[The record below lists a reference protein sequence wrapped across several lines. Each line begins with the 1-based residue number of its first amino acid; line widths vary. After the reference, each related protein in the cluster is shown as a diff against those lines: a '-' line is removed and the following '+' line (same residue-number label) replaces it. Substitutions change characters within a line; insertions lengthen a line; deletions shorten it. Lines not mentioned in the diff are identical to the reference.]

1 MKIQHD
7 RYKRKIALFLIVA
20 CLALLALTF
29 IKLFLTYISTQQAT
43 QITIAKQYTAIA
55 ENIAKGLDKDAYAQ
69 FMQDPVSGQYREEI
83 KQYLETYRH
92 SINALYVYTLEL
104 DETDVAKITIAS
116 LPQGVADLPYGYPC
130 TVPAKQVNQAKKG
143 GAYYTEVLVDETHGI
158 YMSVGVPFYDNNGQP
173 MGALGI
179 DIDVSELDNIS
190 KQVVKSNKE
199 VFFLDVI
206 FIILLLLIIFMLH
219 RWYKSSLKRDLKESE
234 TMYISELEK
243 VISAIKSGR
252 HDLMNHFQVVN
263 GLISLKLYDK
273 AADYMSQ
280 LKYDAKT
287 LDLSLRVGNPVLLI
301 LFNSKWQLA
310 QSKNIELLFETEPN
324 DYNRIET
331 MDLVKIFSN
340 LLDNAIEATEH
351 YMGDHPKQIK
361 VICKKLGSKY
371 RLAVE
376 NPAFISGKDQKNIFQ
391 QGYTTKENQHALR
404 GNGLTI
410 VTRTVEKYRG
420 EINFHYEDE
429 NVLVRITL

>member
-1 MKIQHD
+1 MKLHHD

-20 CLALLALTF
+20 CLALFALTF
-29 IKLFLTYISTQQAT
+29 IKLFLTLISTQQAT
-43 QITIAKQYTAIA
+43 QLTIAKQYIAIA
-55 ENIAKGLDKDAYAQ
+55 DNIANELDKDAYGL
-69 FMQDPVSGQYREEI
+69 FMQDPAAGQNREQI

-104 DETDVAKITIAS
+104 DETDVAKTTIAAI
-116 LPQGVADLPYGYPC
+116 PPGIADLPFGYPC
-130 TVPAKQVNQAKKG
+130 TVPGKQVNQAKKG
-143 GAYYTEVLVDETHGI
+143 GTYYTEVLIDETHGI
-158 YMSVGVPFYDNNGQP
+158 YMSVGVPFYDSNGQP
-173 MGALGI
+173 MGVLGI

-190 KQVVKSNKE
+190 KQVVKGNKE
-199 VFFLDVI
+199 IFFLDVI
-206 FIILLLLIIFMLH
+206 FIILLLLITFMLH
-219 RWYKSSLKRDLKESE
+219 RWYKTSLKRDLKESE

-263 GLISLKLYDK
+263 GLISLKMYDK

-310 QSKNIELLFETEPN
+310 QSKNVEVLFDTEPD

-351 YMGDHPKQIK
+351 YMGDHPKEIY
-361 VICKKLGSKY
+361 VVCKKIGSKY
-371 RLAVE
+371 KLAVE
-376 NPAFISGKDQKNIFQ
+376 NPAVLSTKDQKSIFQ
-391 QGYTTKENQHALR
+391 QGYTTKENKHALR

-420 EINFHYEDE
+420 DIHFNYDDE
-429 NVLVRITL
+429 KVSVQITL